1 MTDGRYVL
9 IDGSIGEG
17 GGQIVRTA
25 LLMSS
30 LLGVPVEIK
39 NIRAKRSPKGLKK
52 QHLGLVK
59 ALKLITNANVEGA
72 YEGSTHL
79 IFEPKTLKSGAYRI
93 NLETAASVSLFFQ
106 TLLPL
111 AFFVPKRFLIA
122 VSGGT
127 DVEKAPTIDWVQN
140 VFLPH
145 LRPLAKMVSFRVIKR
160 GFYPEGGGFVSLQ
173 VNSLLQYPLYGL
185 EEIRN
190 FLRKHIN
197 LHKTE
202 RGQITKIR
210 GISVAHKFLQERK
223 VAERQRLGAV
233 EYIKGRWNR
242 KPSVMNFYVDA
253 PSVGTSITL
262 WLTDD
267 RGNLL
272 GADALG
278 KKGKLAEIVG
288 QEAAE
293 KLVQDWES
301 GATVDRHLAD
311 HLIPLLAL
319 AGGQIKVPLLTDHLL
334 TNIEV
339 VKHFVGDIFEVD
351 QKGRVITAKV

>member
-1 MTDGRYVL
+1 MSRLV
-9 IDGSIGEG
+9 IDGSMGEG

-30 LLGVPVEIK
+30 LLGVPIEVK

-52 QHLGLVK
+52 QHLGVIK
-59 ALKLITNANVEGA
+59 ALQYITNAYVEGA

-79 IFEPKTLKSGAYRI
+79 VFEPKTLKSGAYRI

-106 TLLPL
+106 TILPL

-122 VSGGT
+122 VRGGT
-127 DVEKAPTIDWVQN
+127 DVENAPTVDWVQN

-145 LRPLAKMVSFRVIKR
+145 LEPLAKRVSFRVIRR
-160 GFYPEGGGFVSLQ
+160 GFYPEGGGYVSLQ
-173 VNSLLQYPLYGL
+173 VESKLQYHLYGL
-185 EEIRN
+185 EEIKTFVRG
-190 FLRKHIN
+190 N
-197 LHKTE
+197 LNLNKPSQGE
-202 RGQITKIR
+202 IKKIR

-233 EYIKGRWNR
+233 EAIKERLGRR
-242 KPSVMNFYVDA
+242 ASVMNFYVDA
-253 PSVGTSITL
+253 DSIGTSITL

-267 RGNLL
+267 RGNIL

-288 QEAAE
+288 REAAQ
-293 KLVQDWES
+293 KLVEDWES

-319 AGGQIKVPLLTDHLL
+319 AGGEIKVPHFTDHLR
-334 TNIEV
+334 TNVEV
-339 VKHFVGDIFEVD
+339 VKLFLGDVFEID
-351 QKGRVITAKV
+351 EGERVIRVR